1 MIQNFKLGKS
11 GQQHDF
17 FGSMTTWLPKDKEL
31 IQDQIRKG
39 LANPVFKDTDPV
51 EVFNDTI
58 RLW

>member
-17 FGSMTTWLPKDKEL
+17 FESMTTWLLEDKEL
-31 IQDQIRKG
+31 IQRRIRAG
-39 LANPVFKDTDPV
+39 FANRVFKDTNPV
-51 EVFNDTI
+51 EVFNNTI

>member
-11 GQQHDF
+11 EHRHDF
-17 FGSMTTWLPKDKEL
+17 FESMTTWLPKDKEL
-31 IQDQIRKG
+31 IQDRIRAG
-39 LANPVFKDTDPV
+39 FTNRIFKDTNPV

>member
-17 FGSMTTWLPKDKEL
+17 FESMTTWLLKDKKL
-31 IQDQIRKG
+31 IQRKIRDG
-39 LANPVFKDTDPV
+39 FTNRVFKDTNPV